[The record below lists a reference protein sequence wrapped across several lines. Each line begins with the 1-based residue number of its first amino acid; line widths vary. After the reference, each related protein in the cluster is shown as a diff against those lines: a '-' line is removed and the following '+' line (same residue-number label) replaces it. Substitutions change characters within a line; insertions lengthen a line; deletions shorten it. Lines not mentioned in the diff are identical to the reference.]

1 MLENQGLEKSLT
13 VDRLTVEI
21 YRERKL
27 MGQAVASAVAEKMK
41 ELLTQKTNL
50 NMIFA
55 AAPSQNEFLKA
66 LGNIPGID
74 WPRVN
79 AFHMDEYLG
88 LTSEAPQ
95 RFGVFLRER
104 LFNRVKPGNVYYLV
118 NDDPNLTGKP
128 SPAIQ
133 AEAIKT
139 ECVRY
144 TRLLRDNPVD
154 IVCMGIGENG
164 HIAFN
169 DPPLADFND
178 PNLLKPVQLDER
190 SRIQQVHD
198 GCFASLDEVPTHAL
212 TLTIPAL
219 TAAKYIYCIVPSLH
233 KREAVHRTLRGPI
246 TPDCPATILRNH
258 SQARLYLDH
267 DSAGDL

>member
-1 MLENQGLEKSLT
+1 MPEKQDLAKSLT
-13 VDRLTVEI
+13 VDHLAVEI
-21 YRERKL
+21 NRDRKP
-27 MGQAVASAVAEKMK
+27 MGEAAAKAVAEKMK
-41 ELLTQKTNL
+41 ELLAKKTKI

-55 AAPSQNEFLKA
+55 AAPSQNEFLEA
-66 LGNIPGID
+66 LSDIPGID

-88 LTSEAPQ
+88 LKSEAPQ

-104 LFNRVKPGNVYYLV
+104 LFGRVKPGNVYYLV
-118 NDDPNLTGKP
+118 NDDPNLTGKF
-128 SPAIQ
+128 SPKIQ

-144 TRLLRDNPVD
+144 SQLLQENPVD

-178 PNLLKPVQLDER
+178 PYLIKPVQLDER

-198 GCFASLDEVPTHAL
+198 GCFATLDEVPTHAL

-219 TAAKYIYCIVPSLH
+219 TAAQYIFCIVPGLN
-233 KREAVHRTLRGPI
+233 KREAVKQTLRGPV
-246 TPDCPATILRNH
+246 TSDCPATVLRRH
-258 SQARLYLDH
+258 SQARLYLDQ